1 MKEEDREC
9 PKVLFIANI
18 VGLKIGTKFVEMDPI
33 LLSFLKM
40 LFFYLFPTAQP
51 ECPMNWFLPICPLK
65 VIEPKQHQ

>member
-9 PKVLFIANI
+9 PKVRFIANI

-51 ECPMNWFLPICPLK
+51 EGPMN
-65 VIEPKQHQ
+65 

>member
-9 PKVLFIANI
+9 PKVRFIANI

-40 LFFYLFPTAQP
+40 LFF
-51 ECPMNWFLPICPLK
+51 
-65 VIEPKQHQ
+65 